1 MTLMKRATR
10 LKRLAEQAQQQPLLP
25 VQHAGPG
32 RGHTTKKPRGTQG
45 GNSRAYLLRRL
56 ARDHPDIL
64 ERLKNGEFT
73 SVRDAARAAGII
85 TRSRPRHAT
94 E

>member
-1 MTLMKRATR
+1 VKTSTR
-10 LKRLAEQAQQQPLLP
+10 IRKLAEQAQQRPLLP
-25 VQHAGPG
+25 VRHAGPG

-56 ARDHPDIL
+56 ARDRPDIL
-64 ERLKNGEFT
+64 ARLKNGEFA
-73 SVRDAARAAGII
+73 SVRDAAREAGII
-85 TRSRPRHAT
+85 TRSRPRNAT